1 MPPALRMISGRVTNP
16 GATITALTANTGDS
30 FQVQNFVNGRAY
42 ILQVWHKQGTLGVLR
57 VRSPLLHD
65 VAQAIRL
72 RVPLVNK
79 SRPLFPFAYTQPLIA
94 QDTLTVEASG
104 SAAATDAGSLLLYYE
119 DLMGGYDS
127 LISAQEADARE
138 IHILGLE
145 VPVTSGGTAGQYSGS
160 VAINAGAS
168 AGVLKANTAY
178 AILGYLTDTELASIG
193 IQGPDL
199 SNLRLGGPGSTDA
212 YLTANY
218 FYALSVL
225 TGFPLIPVINSANAG
240 NTTVDVVDTGTASTI
255 NITLILGQLTGAP
268 PTPSLA

>member
-1 MPPALRMISGRVTNP
+1 MPPALRVISGRVTNP

-30 FQVQNFVNGRAY
+30 FQVQNFVNGRAWV
-42 ILQVWHKQGTLGVLR
+42 LQVWGKQGTLGLVR

-65 VAQAIRL
+65 VQQAMRL
-72 RVPLVNK
+72 RLPLVNK
-79 SRPLFPFAYTQPLIA
+79 SRPLLPFAYNQPLIA

-104 SAAATDAGSLLLYYE
+104 SAAATDAYSLLLYYE

-127 LISAQEADARE
+127 LISAAEADAR
-138 IHILGLE
+138 IVHLLGLE

-168 AGVLKANTAY
+168 AGILKANTAY
-178 AILGYLTDTELASIG
+178 AILGYLVDTELATIG

-212 YLTANY
+212 YLTANW
-218 FYALSVL
+218 FYALSQL
-225 TGFPLIPVINSANAG
+225 EGFPLIPVINSANAG

-255 NITLILGQLTGAP
+255 SVTLILGQLTGAP